1 MGAVEIITG
10 VKLILESIAPVLS
23 VILLIAGGIVY
34 GIAQTQPAEV
44 RGKWQSLAVSMFV
57 GGIIIA
63 IVAGGAEF
71 IKDNSLLIIGNG
83 TA

>member
-1 MGAVEIITG
+1 MGAVEIVAG
-10 VKLILESIAPVLS
+10 VKLTLESIAPVLS
-23 VILLIAGGIVY
+23 VILIIAGGIVY
-34 GIAQTQPAEV
+34 GVAQTQPAEV

-63 IVAGGAEF
+63 VIAGGAEL
-71 IKDNSLLIIGNG
+71 IKNNSMKIIGNG